1 MYFVL
6 FMNKTIYIGN
16 RPVGDGHPCFI
27 IAEAGVN
34 HNGDVE
40 IAKRLIIGAA
50 DCGADAVK
58 FQKRTVEDILIRSAL
73 ERPYDS
79 PTALAATYGEH
90 RKKLE
95 LSEDAWKELKN
106 FAKEKNIIF
115 FASVW
120 DPKSADFLE
129 TLDAPVYKVA
139 SADLTN
145 LPLLEHIAAKGK
157 PIIMSTGM
165 STLEEIDEAVE
176 TVLAKNKDLILMH
189 TVSDYPCP
197 DNRVNL
203 RMIPALRER
212 YGLPVGYSGHETG
225 VAMSVAARTLGA
237 VVIEKHFT
245 LDRAWRGPDHAAS
258 LEPEGLRRVV
268 KYIKSAIEPAFG
280 DGIKTITEEEK
291 KSRAKLAKSVA
302 ARVQISK
309 GTVITANMLAIKG
322 PGTGLK
328 PKHAKD
334 LVGKT
339 AQADIQEDTLIPT
352 EALNW

>member
-1 MYFVL
+1 MS
-6 FMNKTIYIGN
+6 KTIHIGA
-16 RPVGDGHPCFI
+16 RPVGDDHPCFI

-40 IAKRLIIGAA
+40 IAKRLITGATE
-50 DCGADAVK
+50 CGADAVK

-95 LSEDAWKELKN
+95 LSEDAWHDLKK
-106 FAKEKNIIF
+106 FAQEKNIIF
-115 FASVW
+115 FASAW

-129 TLDAPVYKVA
+129 TLSVPVYKVA

-145 LPLLEHIAAKGK
+145 LPLLEHIAGKGK
-157 PIIMSTGM
+157 PVIMSTGM

-176 TVLAKNKDLILMH
+176 TVLAHNKELILMH

-203 RMIPALRER
+203 KMIPALKSR

-237 VVIEKHFT
+237 CVIEKHFT

-268 KYIKSAIEPAFG
+268 KYVRTAIEPAFG
-280 DGIKTITEEEK
+280 DGVKKITDEEL

-302 ARVQISK
+302 ARVAIPK
-309 GTVITANMLAIKG
+309 GTVITANMLAVKG

-328 PKHAKD
+328 PKHLKD

-339 AQADIQEDTLIPT
+339 AQMDIFEDTLVPT
-352 EALNW
+352 EALEWK